1 MALIG
6 KIREKSA
13 LIVIVIGLA
22 LLAFILTDWQSMTAG
37 SGGQEMGV
45 VGGQA
50 VNVDR
55 YNEIVQAVM
64 QQDQQQAQQSGREYT
79 VREQK
84 MSEQRAWS
92 GIVEET
98 VLAKEFEA
106 LGIEVTDKEFESYL
120 FGEDGFTLMPDIAQS
135 FADPATGIFNPT
147 LLEKRIKEMEDSND
161 ENVSKQWE
169 NNKKSMKEARKSE
182 KYFQILAQG
191 VYVTK
196 LEAKEEYKAQRE
208 LKNISYVMRRY
219 TEIPDD
225 QIKVSDKELKD
236 YYEAHKNEKKY
247 EATAG
252 RDVKYF
258 DVQILPSAKDSAAF
272 YKVLN
277 TLKSEFEKTTQD
289 SVFMVKNTESM
300 EAKMN
305 RYALPYR
312 VQGDPEAKGNMIYP
326 VYMDT
331 VFKTASINQ
340 VVGPYSSN
348 GKSYIAKVI
357 RFNNQFLTAR
367 HILISANKADTVG
380 AAKAKKQTDSIFVN
394 LTKDNFEEMVT
405 KFSQDQGSVAKGGKY
420 ENFLEDEFVPEFSK
434 FCIDNPVGKIGIVQT
449 QFGYHIIE
457 VLEKKA
463 TKAPVLSVIE
473 KTLAPSQDT
482 ETEISDLVHNL
493 LYKYDEK
500 IAKKKTASEKIA
512 LFDTLAL
519 KDGYFVRAPV
529 KMLDESPMVNGFNTQ
544 FAEDRIIKLAYD
556 KGVEIGTL
564 VSAPIKDQ
572 GRYIIA
578 IVSSIRKKGA
588 PNFED
593 VEASM
598 RFELIKEKKA
608 KRFINQL
615 MNEKTLEGMAKLS
628 NTTVMQGEVT
638 FGNPQIQGGGYEPMV
653 VGSLFS
659 GMKDGQRTLPLEGNQ
674 GVYVIR
680 INKTVKAPATANY
693 DAEKQQLT
701 AAARGRMSND
711 IKQAL
716 IKKADVQDNRTFN
729 RLGIQR
735 SWID

>member
-45 VGGQA
+45 VGGQG

-79 VREQK
+79 ARDQK

-98 VLAKEFEA
+98 VLANEYEA

-247 EATAG
+247 EATSG

-340 VVGPYSSN
+340 VVGPYTSN

-380 AAKAKKQTDSIFVN
+380 ATKAKKQADSILVN
-394 LTKDNFEEMVT
+394 ITKDNFEEMVT
-405 KFSQDQGSVAKGGKY
+405 KFSQDQGSVSKGGKY

-482 ETEISDLVHNL
+482 ETEISDVAHNL

-500 IAKKKTASEKIA
+500 ISKKKTASEKIA

-578 IVSSIRKKGA
+578 IVSSIRKKGV

-615 MNEKTLEGMAKLS
+615 MNEKSLEGMAKLS

-638 FGNPQIQGGGYEPMV
+638 FGNPQIQGGGYEPEV

-659 GMKDGQRTLPLEGNQ
+659 GLKDGQRTLPLQGNQ

-680 INKTVKAPATANY
+680 VNKTVKAPATANY

-701 AAARGRMSND
+701 AASRGRMSND

-716 IKKADVQDNRTFN
+716 IKKADVQDNRIFN

-735 SWID
+735 DWID